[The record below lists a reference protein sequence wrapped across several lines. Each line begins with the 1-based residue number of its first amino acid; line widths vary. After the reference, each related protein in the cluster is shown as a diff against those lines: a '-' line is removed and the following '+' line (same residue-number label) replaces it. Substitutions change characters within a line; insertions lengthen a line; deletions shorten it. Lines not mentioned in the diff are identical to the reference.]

1 MMAAIEKYDPEKHL
15 TNLTLGKATA
25 QRLVRVI
32 LTKKYGKV
40 AIISPKLRQLFEGV
54 SGTHERDFSTE
65 FQKCPEMR

>member
-1 MMAAIEKYDPEKHL
+1 
-15 TNLTLGKATA
+15 
-25 QRLVRVI
+25 LVRVI
-32 LTKKYGKV
+32 LTKKYGKI